1 LKLKKIAK
9 TKIASLEKF
18 EQPGSYT
25 HRRTYQNFLKC
36 QNQDERFFEKGEL
49 DNTDV
54 CIGTNFDRVSTFE
67 HINW

>member
-25 HRRTYQNFLKC
+25 HRRTYQNFFKC
-36 QNQDERFFEKGEL
+36 QNQDERFFENKEEEL
-49 DNTDV
+49 DNIDV
-54 CIGTNFDRVSTFE
+54 
-67 HINW
+67 